1 MEMYFPVGFQPPSK
15 HASFSW
21 VLDQMAKAGILYA
34 ICLSY
39 MIKACFYQQIQHKA
53 KRQHVTWSL
62 KDNWTQA

>member
-39 MIKACFYQQIQHKA
+39 MIKACSFLSA
-53 KRQHVTWSL
+53 DT
-62 KDNWTQA
+62 A